1 MIQQNLRQYTTLRHE
16 TDMFNQSVS
25 HVSISLTVQVAVPL
39 SQLYRTC
46 SCLLESDNQ
55 SVSHDSLD
63 SRVEYGHRNRP
74 RRNIVK
80 VHLGHPN

>member
-1 MIQQNLRQYTTLRHE
+1 MIRQNLRQYTTLRHE

-39 SQLYRTC
+39 SQPYRTC
-46 SCLLESDNQ
+46 GCLLSPGCHDNL
-55 SVSHDSLD
+55 H